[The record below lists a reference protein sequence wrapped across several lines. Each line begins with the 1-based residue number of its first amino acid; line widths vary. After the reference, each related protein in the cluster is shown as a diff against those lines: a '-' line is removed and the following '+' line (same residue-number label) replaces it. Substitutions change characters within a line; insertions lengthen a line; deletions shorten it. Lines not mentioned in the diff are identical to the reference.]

1 MTKLT
6 AKPVIKEIY
15 SKIADEI
22 STLEI
27 KPKLV
32 VIILGEDPAAMYY
45 VGNLEKRGN
54 KIGIS
59 VTTEKLAL
67 ETTQEELKKLIF
79 SLNRD
84 DSVSGIMIQKPLPA
98 HIDEDEIV
106 MSINPDKDVD
116 GFHPVN
122 MGNLVLDRPGFLPST
137 PASVLEILRFYD
149 IETSGKNVVILGRS
163 NIVGKPLANLM
174 LRKNETG
181 NATVTI
187 CHSRTAQLAKVT
199 EQADILVAA
208 IGRARFVSADMIKD
222 GAIVIDVGI
231 NQIEEDGKIKYVGDV
246 DFDGCVTKA
255 SNMNPV
261 PGGVG
266 SVTTALLLKNVL
278 KAYKIINS

>member
-106 MSINPDKDVD
+106 MSMNPDKDVD

-246 DFDGCVTKA
+246 DFDDCVTKA
-255 SNMNPV
+255 SNMTPV